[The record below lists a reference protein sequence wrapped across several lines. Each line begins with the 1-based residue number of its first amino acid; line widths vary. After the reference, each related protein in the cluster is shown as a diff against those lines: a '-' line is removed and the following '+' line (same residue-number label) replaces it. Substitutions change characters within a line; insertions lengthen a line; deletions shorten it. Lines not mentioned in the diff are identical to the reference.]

1 MFKSKYVRNILTLV
15 SSALFAQI
23 LALLLTPILTRLY
36 SPEEFGVFTAF
47 ISYSGTLAAF
57 IFLSLELAI
66 VKSKSS
72 RELSSVL
79 GLMLVVSIFLL
90 SILSITIYSE
100 SAFYT
105 LIGFDKLF
113 DIKVLV
119 LLGVLF
125 SATNLVLNQFITRK
139 EQFSVY
145 ATSQVSFVALRFVF
159 SYLFFYF
166 GFTQYGLVFG
176 FTLATI
182 LIIIYLAYR
191 AEIHKER
198 LSLKMRSTLV
208 AFRKHSDL
216 IFFNTPASLINTI
229 LISFPVFFIFKL
241 YGLEAAGFFGL
252 AFRMVQLPITLV
264 NKAMG
269 QVMYKRFID
278 LRGKPKD
285 IRAFVFKNIL
295 VLSSSFP
302 CFIAVYIFGR
312 DIFSFIFGNGWG
324 RAGDMA
330 SLMSPYIFFS
340 FVISPITY
348 YFIAY
353 KKTKQFLTISS
364 LALIALILM
373 TFFIEM
379 KSVDDFVMNYSILN
393 IGFCVLVLVYVVGS
407 VSLSAARAEN
417 VDNKNS

>member
-66 VKSKSS
+66 VKSKSA
-72 RELSSVL
+72 RQLSSVL
-79 GLMLVVSIFLL
+79 GLMLVISIFLL
-90 SILSITIYSE
+90 SVLSITIYLE

-105 LIGFDKLF
+105 LIGFDKLY
-113 DIKVLV
+113 DIKELV

-139 EQFSVY
+139 EKFSVY
-145 ATSQVSFVALRFVF
+145 ATSQVSFVALRFLL
-159 SYLFFYF
+159 SYFFFYF
-166 GFTQYGLVFG
+166 GYTQYGLVFG

-182 LIIIYLAYR
+182 LIIIYLSYST
-191 AEIHKER
+191 EMYKETI
-198 LSLKMRSTLV
+198 SLKKIYFFA
-208 AFRKHSDL
+208 AFRKHRDL
-216 IFFNTPASLINTI
+216 IFFNTPASLINTL

-241 YGLEAAGFFGL
+241 YGPEAAGFFGL

-278 LRGKPKD
+278 LKGKPKE
-285 IRAFVFKNIL
+285 IRVFVFKNIL
-295 VLSSSFP
+295 ILSSSVPF
-302 CFIAVYIFGR
+302 FVVLYIFGS
-312 DIFSFIFGNGWG
+312 DIFSFVFGVTWA

-340 FVISPITY
+340 FVISPVTY

-353 KKTKQFLTISS
+353 DKTKQFLMISS
-364 LALIALILM
+364 TALIGFILM
-373 TFFIEM
+373 TLFIEM
-379 KSVDDFVMNYSILN
+379 KSVDDFVEYYSILN
-393 IGFCVLVLVYVVGS
+393 IGFCVLVLLYVVGS
-407 VSLSAARAEN
+407 VSLSASKVR
-417 VDNKNS
+417 

>member
-15 SSALFAQI
+15 SSAIFAQM

-66 VKSKSS
+66 VKSRSA

-79 GLMLVVSIFLL
+79 GLMLVISIFLL
-90 SILSITIYSE
+90 SIICITIYLE
-100 SAFYT
+100 TNFYT

-113 DIKVLV
+113 NIKELV

-125 SATNLVLNQFITRK
+125 SAISLVLNQFITRK
-139 EQFSVY
+139 EMFSVY

-166 GFTQYGLVFG
+166 GYTQYGLVFG
-176 FTLATI
+176 FTLATL
-182 LIIIYLAYR
+182 LIIIYLSHR
-191 AEIHKER
+191 TEIYKER
-198 LSLKMRSTLV
+198 LSLKKTSSLV

-216 IFFNTPASLINTI
+216 VFFNTPASLINTL

-241 YGLEAAGFFGL
+241 YGPEAAGFFGL

-278 LRGKPKD
+278 LKGKPKE
-285 IRAFVFKNIL
+285 IQGFVFKNIL
-295 VLSSSFP
+295 ILSSSIPF
-302 CFIAVYIFGR
+302 FVVLYIFGS
-312 DIFSFIFGNGWG
+312 DIFSFVFGVTWA

-340 FVISPITY
+340 FVISPVTY

-353 KKTKQFLTISS
+353 DKTKQFLMISS
-364 LALIALILM
+364 SALIGFILM
-373 TFFIEM
+373 TLFIEM
-379 KSVDDFVMNYSILN
+379 KSVDDFLEYYSFLN
-393 IGFCVLVLVYVVGS
+393 IGFCVLILLYVVGS
-407 VSLSAARAEN
+407 VSLSASKVR
-417 VDNKNS
+417 